1 MNTEE
6 TTSPF
11 RILSLDGGGAKGAF
25 TLGVLQE
32 LESQFGGLLHEHF
45 DLIYG
50 TSTGAIIAAYL
61 ALGFS
66 VSDIY
71 SNYLEIIPRVMSK
84 WTKKARSE
92 ALRDAAN
99 KEFGRYTFHD
109 ARCRLAIVATRCD
122 LHRPLIFKSHADIAH
137 SDPATFVPGFGVSLA
152 HCLLAS
158 AAASPFFER
167 QRLYLRQPSGDSFV
181 EAIDGGFVANNPSM
195 FSLIDAVGAL
205 NVHQKRIRLCSIG
218 TGAFPQKKRLASQIA
233 KRVWL
238 LSDAIAL
245 LEETLESNSNSA
257 DFIRGVLF
265 SEVCAVRINPTISNV
280 SFSTDLLEADVK
292 IIEQMYDC
300 GIQCF
305 YNQRDEFLSIMGGV

>member
-1 MNTEE
+1 MKTEE
-6 TTSPF
+6 TASQF

-32 LESQFGGLLHEHF
+32 LESQLGGPLHEYF

-61 ALGFS
+61 ALGFP

-71 SNYLEIIPRVMSK
+71 SSYLEIIPRVMSK
-84 WTKKARSE
+84 WTKRGRSA
-92 ALRDAAN
+92 ALRIAAD
-99 KEFGRYTFHD
+99 KEFGKYTFND
-109 ARCRLAIVATRCD
+109 TRCRLAIVATRSD

-137 SDPATFVPGFGVSLA
+137 SDVATFVPGFGVSIA
-152 HCLLAS
+152 DCLLAS

-167 QRLYLRQPSGDSFV
+167 QRLKLRQPNGDVFV
-181 EAIDGGFVANNPSM
+181 EAIDGGFVANNPCM
-195 FSLIDAVGAL
+195 FALIDAVGAL
-205 NVHQKRIRLCSIG
+205 NVPPERVRLCSIG
-218 TGAFPQKKRLASQIA
+218 TGAFPQKKRIASQLA

-257 DFIRGVLF
+257 DFIRGVIF
-265 SEVCAVRINPTISNV
+265 PGITGVRLNPTIRNV
-280 SFSTDLLEADVK
+280 PFSTDLLESDIE
-292 IIEQMYDC
+292 IIKQMYDC
-300 GIQCF
+300 GV
-305 YNQRDEFLSIMGGV
+305 EFFNNEKDSLVSITEGI